1 MKDLFKALNE
11 GIRNLIIS
19 ETEKRTIPTNKAL
32 RKVERML
39 EKIEK
44 RLAILEREFLTNPP
58 QPKDKT
64 TPRKFRIKGADIVA
78 IRQRLNLRQADFA
91 RLLGVDPAA
100 LNRWEQGKVHPHQSS
115 MAKIAVFR
123 TMGKKE
129 LAQRIAKVEE
139 EIWQ

>member
-1 MKDLFKALNE
+1 MKDLFKVLNE

-39 EKIEK
+39 EKLEK
-44 RLAILEREFLTNPP
+44 RLAYLEQESLTNHP
-58 QPKDKT
+58 QPKDKIA
-64 TPRKFRIKGADIVA
+64 PRKFRIKGPDIVA
-78 IRQRLNLRQADFA
+78 IRLRLNLRQADFA

-100 LNRWEQGKVHPHQSS
+100 LNRREQGKVHPHQSS

-129 LAQRIAKVEE
+129 LAQRLAKVEE
-139 EIWQ
+139 EIWN